1 MAKKSKTSAKK
12 AVKKIKVAAKAKK
25 TSKVSTPK
33 RKRIAFISVYN
44 KTGVV
49 KLAKGLK
56 KLGFEIISTGGTA
69 DELKKNRIKVAS
81 VQDLTKY
88 PSILGGRVKSLHPI
102 IHGGILADPTKPEH
116 QADLAKYKI
125 RPIDMVVCNLYPFAD
140 VISRNNFTHEEAIEM
155 IDIGGPA
162 MVRAAAKNYKSVVVV
177 VNPDDYKEVLRL
189 IKVKG
194 GVDDETR
201 EELALKAFRHTKF
214 YDMTISHYL
223 SGKVE
228 GLDYFPG
235 EADIAFEKIQDLRY
249 GENPHQKGAF
259 YREKKFNKREMG
271 VGITEARQI
280 QGKVLSFNNIVDADC
295 AWQLAN
301 YFVDPTVVVV
311 KHNNPCGVGT
321 AKQLSLAYTKA
332 FECDKVSAYGSVI
345 AMNREVCVKTA
356 NELSGLFVEVLVAP
370 SYEKKALVIL
380 AKKKNL
386 RILEM
391 GQNAIRKPYQGVDIK
406 RVSGG
411 MLLQDPD
418 NAQLAISDIK
428 VVTNNQPTL
437 GEMEDLFFA
446 WGVCKHTKSNAIIL
460 AKDGQTIG
468 IGAGQMSRI
477 DSTEIAI
484 KKAGSGKTKDA
495 VLASDAFFPFRDV
508 IDVAAKAG
516 ISAIIQPGGSIRDQE
531 SIDAANEHGIAMV
544 FTGRRHFRH

>member
-1 MAKKSKTSAKK
+1 MAKSKKKSKKVVAKK
-12 AVKKIKVAAKAKK
+12 VAKKVAAARPKKLNGGKAKK
-25 TSKVSTPK
+25 
-33 RKRIAFISVYN
+33 IAFLSVYN
-44 KTGVV
+44 KTGLV
-49 KLAKGLK
+49 KFAKGLK
-56 KLGFEIISTGGTA
+56 KLGFEIVSTGGTA
-69 DELKKNRIKVAS
+69 EELRKNRIRVAE
-81 VQDLTKY
+81 VQELTKY

-102 IHGGILADPTKPEH
+102 IHGGILADPNNPNH
-116 QADLAKYKI
+116 YVDLQKYKI
-125 RPIDMVVCNLYPFAD
+125 RPFEMVVCNLYPFAE
-140 VISRNNFTHEEAIEM
+140 VISRPHFTHEEAIEM

-162 MVRAAAKNYKSVVVV
+162 MVRAAAKNHKNVVVI
-177 VNPDDYKEVLRL
+177 VNPNDYKEVLRL
-189 IKVKG
+189 YKVKG
-194 GVDDETR
+194 GVDQETR

-214 YDMTISHYL
+214 YDMTISHYF
-223 SGKVE
+223 SGKIE
-228 GLDYFPG
+228 GQDYFPG
-235 EADIAFEKIQDLRY
+235 EADLAFEKIQDLRY

-259 YREKKFNKREMG
+259 YREKRFTKRDMG

-280 QGKVLSFNNIVDADC
+280 QGKVLSFNNIVDADS
-295 AWQLAN
+295 AWQLCN

-321 AKQLSLAYTKA
+321 DKVLSVAYKKA
-332 FECDKVSAYGSVI
+332 FDCDPVSAYGGVI

-356 NELSGLFVEVLVAP
+356 NELSGLFVEVLIAP
-370 SYEKKALVIL
+370 SYEKKALAIL

-386 RILEM
+386 RMLEM
-391 GQNAIRKPYQGVDIK
+391 GPNAVRKPYQGVDIK
-406 RVSGG
+406 RISGG

-460 AKDGQTIG
+460 AKNGQTIG
-468 IGAGQMSRI
+468 VGAGQMSRI

-484 KKAGSGKTKDA
+484 KKASGKTKDS